1 MKSDCLQSR
10 SSSANSACFFLV
22 YKRTSGS
29 AGCAARIAPIGAA
42 ALADKNGEGPFR
54 MKLRQMTGLGGSSST
69 DKRPVELPNP
79 ERVLTLIV
87 EGTAL
92 GVPEID
98 VESYR
103 EFRANVAKLSLQLPD
118 RLPEEEKLV
127 QARLVLREFENY
139 RSRSEDELRNRTTEW
154 RAVVGFLFRE
164 LLDNLG
170 IDASAPN
177 PSGLILDL
185 AGVTTAQSAQEF
197 HDQLEAFLHPT
208 GADSAPA
215 EASHFRT
222 ADHSTANL
230 NASGLRGGGSAI
242 EHVKRLLESGEKAFI
257 VLFRLS
263 CLNMVNQRF
272 GPEAV
277 DDCLMAVSAFLTQS
291 LHSDDAIYHWS
302 DSSLLAI
309 LQGRAND
316 QILTAELERI
326 AMQNRE
332 TTVNIGG
339 RATMLRIPIT
349 FDVTPIERLKSAD
362 DLYKIILL
370 TTSGRTQ

>member
-1 MKSDCLQSR
+1 M
-10 SSSANSACFFLV
+10 N
-22 YKRTSGS
+22 
-29 AGCAARIAPIGAA
+29 
-42 ALADKNGEGPFR
+42 
-54 MKLRQMTGLGGSSST
+54 LRQMTGLGGSSST
-69 DKRPVELPNP
+69 DKRPAELPNP
-79 ERVLTLIV
+79 ERVLTLVV

-92 GVPEID
+92 GVPEVD
-98 VESYR
+98 VETYK

-118 RLPEEEKLV
+118 RLPEEEKLAQV
-127 QARLVLREFENY
+127 RLVLREFENY
-139 RSRSEDELRNRTTEW
+139 RSRSEAELRNRTTEW

-164 LLDNLG
+164 LLGSLG

-177 PSGLILDL
+177 PSGLIQKL
-185 AGVTTAQSAQEF
+185 ATVTTTQNAQEF
-197 HDQLEAFLHPT
+197 YDRLDAFLHPA

-215 EASHFRT
+215 EASQFRT
-222 ADHSTANL
+222 ADHSTENL

-242 EHVKRLLESGEKAFI
+242 EHVKRLLDSGGKAFI

-263 CLNMVNQRF
+263 CLNMINQRF

-316 QILTAELERI
+316 QILAAELERI

-362 DLYKIILL
+362 DLYKITLL
-370 TTSGRTQ
+370 TTSGRTR

>member
-1 MKSDCLQSR
+1 M
-10 SSSANSACFFLV
+10 N
-22 YKRTSGS
+22 
-29 AGCAARIAPIGAA
+29 
-42 ALADKNGEGPFR
+42 
-54 MKLRQMTGLGGSSST
+54 LRQMTGLGGSSST
-69 DKRPVELPNP
+69 DKRPAELPNP
-79 ERVLTLIV
+79 ERVLTLVV

-92 GVPEID
+92 GVPEVD
-98 VESYR
+98 VETYK

-118 RLPEEEKLV
+118 RLPEEEKLAQV
-127 QARLVLREFENY
+127 RLVLREFENY
-139 RSRSEDELRNRTTEW
+139 RSRSEAELRNRTTEW

-164 LLDNLG
+164 LLGSLG

-177 PSGLILDL
+177 PSGLIQKL
-185 AGVTTAQSAQEF
+185 ATVTTTQNAQEF
-197 HDQLEAFLHPT
+197 YDRLDAFLHPA

-215 EASHFRT
+215 EASQFRT
-222 ADHSTANL
+222 ADHSTENL

-242 EHVKRLLESGEKAFI
+242 EHVKRLLESGNKAFI

-263 CLNMVNQRF
+263 CLNMINQRF

-277 DDCLMAVSAFLTQS
+277 EDCLMAVSAFLTQS

-316 QILTAELERI
+316 QILAAELERI

-362 DLYKIILL
+362 DLYKITLL
-370 TTSGRTQ
+370 TTSGRTR